1 MDFQIDAAMRMI
13 SELYYQKRVLED
25 ELATVREQ
33 ALRLLS
39 EQESMTVKMAVL
51 EAQVNGQPKK
61 KAGKIEND

>member
-1 MDFQIDAAMRMI
+1 MEFQIDAAMRMI

-33 ALRLLS
+33 ALMLLS
-39 EQESMTVKMAVL
+39 EQETMTVKMAEL

-61 KAGKIEND
+61 KAGKIENG